1 MNTKIKLNPAEQ
13 LLCKLIA
20 SERYK
25 TARSAGVKNS
35 RVGEQSDEETDLEGV
50 AAELAFAKFY
60 SQYPTGVFDIGARSS
75 KKGEDKTGDIT
86 INGLIIDVKATTYST
101 GRLIAAEW
109 KDHSHIDY
117 YGLVVGSFPEYEV
130 KGVMSTE
137 ELIQPERL
145 KCLPRGRNKVYQ
157 ATQSEL
163 TFPEQ
168 LENQN
173 ATHTV

>member
-1 MNTKIKLNPAEQ
+1 M
-13 LLCKLIA
+13 
-20 SERYK
+20 
-25 TARSAGVKNS
+25 GD
-35 RVGEQSDEETDLEGV
+35 QSDEETDLEGV

>member
-35 RVGEQSDEETDLEGV
+35 RVGDQSDEETDHEGV
-50 AAELAFAKFY
+50 A
-60 SQYPTGVFDIGARSS
+60 ARSS

-86 INGLIIDVKATTYST
+86 INGLVIDVKATTYST